1 MGRMVG
7 DSGGVLDSTLLKGLK
22 VLRYLVDSP
31 TPTSVS
37 ALAAHLDLPK
47 SNVHRTLSTLVGA
60 GYACRNDNA
69 LYQPTLLVWELGMQV
84 MNRNLVRRAAVA
96 FMHTLQQET
105 TETVNL
111 VVPDGDDCIYI
122 HQVEASSPLRISSTV
137 GERAPAVLTVS
148 GRVMLAH
155 DPDAEQ
161 RARQLYARQV
171 SPAPPFRLDGLLS
184 ELANTRRD
192 GYAMSAS
199 VWRPGINSLAGVISG
214 ADGHPV
220 GAIAVAGPKERF
232 TQEKMQAITQSLLST
247 CANISRALGA

>member
-1 MGRMVG
+1 MVA

-22 VLRYLVDSP
+22 ILRYLVESP
-31 TPTSVS
+31 EPISVS

-47 SNVHRTLSTLVGA
+47 SNVHRSLSTLVSA
-60 GYACRNDNA
+60 GYACRDSNA
-69 LYQPTLLVWELGMQV
+69 LYQPTLLVWELGMKV
-84 MNRNLVRRAAVA
+84 VNRNLLRRAAVA

-122 HQVEASSPLRISSTV
+122 HQVAASSPLRISSTV
-137 GERAPAVLTVS
+137 GERAPALLTVS

-155 DPDAEQ
+155 DGQAEQ
-161 RARQLYARQV
+161 RARQLYASQTA
-171 SPAPPFRLDGLLS
+171 PTPPFTLDGLLA
-184 ELANTRRD
+184 ELAAARRE

-199 VWRPGINSLAGVISG
+199 VWRPGINSLAGVICG
-214 ADGHPV
+214 ADGNPL

-232 TQEKMQAITQSLLST
+232 SQEKMQAITQPLLSC